1 MYDREL
7 LTTVLVHHW
16 QTRMSGCGCGW
27 GRLGASWPEHVA
39 DVYEQSIRARAVDA
53 VTPTS

>member
-39 DVYEQSIRARAVDA
+39 DVYEQSARGARC
-53 VTPTS
+53 